1 MSKADAKPRLIRWI
15 LLLQEFDI
23 EIRDKKG
30 AENVAADHLSWLE
43 ASPVDN
49 FEEEIDDSFPGE
61 RLLAMTL
68 VDSVAPWY
76 SDFANY
82 LVGKQLPKGMATHAK
97 RKFFSDLK
105 HYFWEDPYL
114 FRIGA
119 DGVIRRCVMEHEM
132 GDILS
137 HCHEGPTR
145 GDHGGNRTA
154 RKVLQSGFYWPSL
167 FKDADTFARQCDRCQ
182 RSGNISARDEMPQHI
197 SVVCEIF
204 DVWGIDFMG
213 PFPPSFGNLYILV
226 AVDYVSRWAEAQAM
240 PTNDA
245 RRVCSFLKQLFSRF
259 GTPRAIISDRG
270 THFQGQF
277 TKLLSRYGV
286 KHQVSV
292 AYHPQSNGQAELTN
306 RELKRI
312 IEKTVDQSR
321 KDWSTKLDD
330 ALWAYRTAYKNPI
343 GTSPNR
349 LVYGKACHLPVE
361 LEHKAFWAIKLL
373 NMDLSVAGTERKL
386 QLLELEEWRY
396 HAYENTLLYKER
408 IKRLHN
414 ARLRG
419 PKEFQVGDRVLL
431 FNARL
436 KLFPGKLCSRWSGP
450 FTVTHVFPHGAV
462 EISNAQTEPFKVN
475 GHLLKLYLGG
485 AVERAELLIKLEDP

>member
-1 MSKADAKPRLIRWI
+1 
-15 LLLQEFDI
+15 
-23 EIRDKKG
+23 
-30 AENVAADHLSWLE
+30 
-43 ASPVDN
+43 
-49 FEEEIDDSFPGE
+49 
-61 RLLAMTL
+61 MTL

-137 HCHEGPTR
+137 QCHEGPT
-145 GDHGGNRTA
+145 GGHHGGNRTT
-154 RKVLQSGFYWPSL
+154 RKMLQSGFYWPSL

-182 RSGNISARDEMPQHI
+182 RSGNISSRDEMPQHI
-197 SVVCEIF
+197 SVICEIF
-204 DVWGIDFMG
+204 YVWGIDFMG

-226 AVDYVSRWAEAQAM
+226 AVDYVSRWADAQAM
-240 PTNDA
+240 STNDA
-245 RRVCSFLKQLFSRF
+245 RRVCSFFKQLFSRF
-259 GTPRAIISDRG
+259 GTPRAIINDRG

-277 TKLLSRYGV
+277 TKLLSHYGV

-306 RELKRI
+306 RDLKRI

-330 ALWAYRTAYKNPI
+330 SLWAYRTAYKNPI
-343 GTSPNR
+343 GTSPDR

-361 LEHKAFWAIKLL
+361 LEHKVFWSLKLL
-373 NMDLSVAGTERKL
+373 NLDLSVAGTERKL

-408 IKRLHN
+408 TKRLHD

-419 PKEFQVGDRVLL
+419 RRSFR
-431 FNARL
+431 
-436 KLFPGKLCSRWSGP
+436 
-450 FTVTHVFPHGAV
+450 
-462 EISNAQTEPFKVN
+462 
-475 GHLLKLYLGG
+475 
-485 AVERAELLIKLEDP
+485 